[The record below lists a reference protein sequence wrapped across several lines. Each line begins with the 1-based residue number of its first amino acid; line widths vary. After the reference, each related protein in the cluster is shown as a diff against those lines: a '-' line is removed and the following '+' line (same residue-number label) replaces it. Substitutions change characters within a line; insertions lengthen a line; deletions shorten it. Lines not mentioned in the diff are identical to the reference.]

1 MEKTHS
7 RSTAAF
13 LCGFCFNMTQSESG
27 VPVGAVAM
35 AAANVPYSDRK
46 LTAMMTTTLKDKNDK
61 FET

>member
-1 MEKTHS
+1 
-7 RSTAAF
+7 
-13 LCGFCFNMTQSESG
+13 MTQSESG